1 MTIKIGDNMH
11 KEVYVLKL
19 QSILEDTLNALLIKN
34 KLKQVELELMLIR
47 AVNDGL
53 ITEEDFSTNCRI
65 IQGIIDG
72 VELQSDDIEKADMI
86 VETGDNDDESE

>member
-1 MTIKIGDNMH
+1 MH
-11 KEVYVLKL
+11 EQIYVIKL
-19 QSILEDTLNALLIKN
+19 QSILEDTLNTLLIKN

-72 VELQSDDIEKADMI
+72 VELQSDDRKKADMI

>member
-1 MTIKIGDNMH
+1 MH
-11 KEVYVLKL
+11 EQTYVIKL
-19 QSILEDTLNALLIKN
+19 QSILKDTLNTLLIKN
-34 KLKQVELELMLIR
+34 KLKQVELELMLMR

-72 VELQSDDIEKADMI
+72 VELQSDDRKKADMI

>member
-1 MTIKIGDNMH
+1 MH
-11 KEVYVLKL
+11 EQTYVIKL
-19 QSILEDTLNALLIKN
+19 QSILEDTLNTLLIKN
-34 KLKQVELELMLIR
+34 KLKQVELELMLMR

-65 IQGIIDG
+65 IQCIIDG
-72 VELQSDDIEKADMI
+72 VELQSDDRKKADMI

>member
-1 MTIKIGDNMH
+1 MH
-11 KEVYVLKL
+11 EQTYVIKL

-72 VELQSDDIEKADMI
+72 VELQSDDIERADMI

>member
-1 MTIKIGDNMH
+1 MH
-11 KEVYVLKL
+11 EQTYVIKL
-19 QSILEDTLNALLIKN
+19 QSILEDTLNTLLIKN

-72 VELQSDDIEKADMI
+72 VELQSDDREKADMI

>member
-1 MTIKIGDNMH
+1 MH
-11 KEVYVLKL
+11 EQTYVIKL

-53 ITEEDFSTNCRI
+53 ITEKDFSTNCRI

>member
-1 MTIKIGDNMH
+1 MH
-11 KEVYVLKL
+11 EQIYVIKL

-72 VELQSDDIEKADMI
+72 VELQSDDREKADMI

>member
-1 MTIKIGDNMH
+1 MH
-11 KEVYVLKL
+11 EQTYVIKL
-19 QSILEDTLNALLIKN
+19 QSILEDTLNTLLIKN
-34 KLKQVELELMLIR
+34 KLNQVELELMLMR

-72 VELQSDDIEKADMI
+72 VELQSDDREKADMI

>member
-1 MTIKIGDNMH
+1 MH
-11 KEVYVLKL
+11 EQTYVIKL

-65 IQGIIDG
+65 IQSIIDG
-72 VELQSDDIEKADMI
+72 VELQRDDTEKVDMI

>member
-1 MTIKIGDNMH
+1 MH
-11 KEVYVLKL
+11 EQTYVIKL

-72 VELQSDDIEKADMI
+72 VELQSDDREKADMI

>member
-1 MTIKIGDNMH
+1 MH
-11 KEVYVLKL
+11 EQTYVIKL
-19 QSILEDTLNALLIKN
+19 QSILEDTLNTLLIKN

-72 VELQSDDIEKADMI
+72 VELQSNDIKKADMI

>member
-1 MTIKIGDNMH
+1 MH
-11 KEVYVLKL
+11 EQTYVLKL
-19 QSILEDTLNALLIKN
+19 QSILEDTLNTLLIKN
-34 KLKQVELELMLIR
+34 KLKQVELELMLMR

-72 VELQSDDIEKADMI
+72 VELQSDDRKKADMI

>member
-1 MTIKIGDNMH
+1 MH
-11 KEVYVLKL
+11 EQTYVTKL
-19 QSILEDTLNALLIKN
+19 QSILEDTLNTLLIRN

>member
-1 MTIKIGDNMH
+1 MH
-11 KEVYVLKL
+11 EQTYVIKL
-19 QSILEDTLNALLIKN
+19 QSILEDTLNTLLIRN

-72 VELQSDDIEKADMI
+72 VELQSNDIKKADMI

>member
-1 MTIKIGDNMH
+1 MKIGDNMH
-11 KEVYVLKL
+11 EQTYVIKL
-19 QSILEDTLNALLIKN
+19 QSILEDTLNTLLIKN
-34 KLKQVELELMLIR
+34 KLKQVELELMLMR

-72 VELQSDDIEKADMI
+72 VELQSNDIKKADMI

>member
-1 MTIKIGDNMH
+1 MH
-11 KEVYVLKL
+11 EQTYVIKL
-19 QSILEDTLNALLIKN
+19 QSILEDTLNTLLIKN
-34 KLKQVELELMLIR
+34 KLKQVELELMLMR

-72 VELQSDDIEKADMI
+72 VELQSDDRKKADMI
-86 VETGDNDDESE
+86 VETGDNNDESE

>member
-1 MTIKIGDNMH
+1 MH
-11 KEVYVLKL
+11 EQTYVTKL
-19 QSILEDTLNALLIKN
+19 QSILEDTLNTLLIKN
-34 KLKQVELELMLIR
+34 KLKQVELELMLMR

-72 VELQSDDIEKADMI
+72 VELQSDDRKKADMI

>member
-1 MTIKIGDNMH
+1 MH
-11 KEVYVLKL
+11 EQTYVIKL

-65 IQGIIDG
+65 IQGIIDS

>member
-1 MTIKIGDNMH
+1 MREQT
-11 KEVYVLKL
+11 YVIKL
-19 QSILEDTLNALLIKN
+19 QSILEDTLNTLLIKN

-72 VELQSDDIEKADMI
+72 AELQSDDREKADMI

>member
-1 MTIKIGDNMH
+1 MKIGDNMH
-11 KEVYVLKL
+11 EQTYVIKL
-19 QSILEDTLNALLIKN
+19 QSILEDTLNTLLIRN

>member
-72 VELQSDDIEKADMI
+72 VELQSDDIKKADMI

>member
-1 MTIKIGDNMH
+1 MH
-11 KEVYVLKL
+11 EQTYVIKL
-19 QSILEDTLNALLIKN
+19 QSILEDTLNTLLIKN

>member
-1 MTIKIGDNMH
+1 MH
-11 KEVYVLKL
+11 EQTYVIKL
-19 QSILEDTLNALLIKN
+19 QSILEDTLNTLLIKN

-72 VELQSDDIEKADMI
+72 VELQSDDTEKADMI

>member
-1 MTIKIGDNMH
+1 MH
-11 KEVYVLKL
+11 EQTYVIKL

-47 AVNDGL
+47 AVHDGL

-72 VELQSDDIEKADMI
+72 VELQSDDTEKADMI

>member
-1 MTIKIGDNMH
+1 MH
-11 KEVYVLKL
+11 EQTYVIKL
-19 QSILEDTLNALLIKN
+19 QSILEDTLNTLLIKN
-34 KLKQVELELMLIR
+34 KLKQVELELMLMR
-47 AVNDGL
+47 ALNDGL

-72 VELQSDDIEKADMI
+72 VELQSDDRKKADMI

>member
-1 MTIKIGDNMH
+1 MH
-11 KEVYVLKL
+11 EQTYVIKL
-19 QSILEDTLNALLIKN
+19 QSILEDTLNTLLIKN
-34 KLKQVELELMLIR
+34 KLKQVELELMLMR

-72 VELQSDDIEKADMI
+72 AELQSDDREKADMI
-86 VETGDNDDESE
+86 VETGDNNDESE

>member
-1 MTIKIGDNMH
+1 MH
-11 KEVYVLKL
+11 EQTYVIKL
-19 QSILEDTLNALLIKN
+19 QSILEDTLNTLLIKN

-72 VELQSDDIEKADMI
+72 VELQSDDRKKADMI
-86 VETGDNDDESE
+86 VETGDNNDESE

>member
-1 MTIKIGDNMH
+1 MH
-11 KEVYVLKL
+11 EQTYVIKL
-19 QSILEDTLNALLIKN
+19 QSILEDTLNTLLIKN

-72 VELQSDDIEKADMI
+72 VELQSNDRKKADMI

>member
-1 MTIKIGDNMH
+1 MH
-11 KEVYVLKL
+11 EQTYVIKL

-34 KLKQVELELMLIR
+34 KLKQVELELMLMR

-72 VELQSDDIEKADMI
+72 VELQSYDREKADMI